1 MKAVHLN
8 GTLKGLHLGYNRET
22 FKCLAV
28 ESKPDGNDSK
38 QDSVTLSLFIKY
50 IPKSFFKGEII
61 MKTAT
66 YKYTQKLHYFPK
78 HPRWMGPGTLTFQAL
93 SCT

>member
-8 GTLKGLHLGYNRET
+8 GTLKGLHLGVQQRNIQMLGCRILSQMAMT
-22 FKCLAV
+22 QAGFC
-28 ESKPDGNDSK
+28 N
-38 QDSVTLSLFIKY
+38 SLFIKY

-78 HPRWMGPGTLTFQAL
+78 HPRWMGPGT
-93 SCT
+93 